1 MNNML
6 CENCQSEIKDK
17 RTSQQNRAL
26 HLYFTLLADALNDGG
41 FDMRETIRQDV
52 DIPWTADTIKNNLWR
67 PIQKAYFKKQSTTGL
82 KKKEID
88 KVYDVLNK
96 TIGERTGVHID
107 FPSRINLIDDNL

>member
-1 MNNML
+1 ML
-6 CENCQSEIKDK
+6 CEHCQSEIKDR

-26 HLYFTLLADALNDGG
+26 HLYFTLLADALNEAG

-52 DIPWTADTIKNNLWR
+52 EIPWTPDTIKENLWR
-67 PIQKAYFKKQSTTGL
+67 PIQKAYFKKQSTAHL

-107 FPSRINLIDDNL
+107 FPNQINLIDYEKK